1 MFLGS
6 DSGNN
11 TTEDNILDLVNTL
24 VDLTAFARENL
35 PKSRAAAL
43 TLTKL
48 EEALMWAQ
56 KIEEDR

>member
-1 MFLGS
+1 MTYLA
-6 DSGNN
+6 NN
-11 TTEDNILDLVNTL
+11 PEYDYMDPVERLRTDLAGMVEAARTT
-24 VDLTAFARENL
+24 L
-35 PKSRAAAL
+35 PKSREAAL